1 VPQDIHAARA
11 DQLVL
16 RAMQLARS
24 NPARVHDGTLAL
36 QFGAA
41 HVGV

>member
-1 VPQDIHAARA
+1 M
-11 DQLVL
+11 